1 METCHDNSE
10 YCLIA
15 DYDEHRR
22 VVISVDSLHRHVD
35 NPSQEVGQQK
45 EEQRIVVDS
54 LDEIRTPVHGAGLQG
69 LQ

>member
-1 METCHDNSE
+1 MV
-10 YCLIA
+10 A

-22 VVISVDSLHRHVD
+22 VFLGVDGLYRHV
-35 NPSQEVGQQK
+35 NQPGQEVGQK
-45 EEQRIVVDS
+45 EEEQRIVVDS